1 MAKHSVILGNVGNF
15 SDRYMGCGYQRDYTL
30 TELFD
35 RVKSIEGVTG
45 VELVS
50 NWHVTPQNAK
60 EVKAQLERTELKL
73 VSIIPDHFGTK
84 DYGRGAFSSKDPA
97 MRRRS
102 VEETREIIDV
112 AKFLGGDLIS
122 LWPGQDGYDYHFQ
135 GDYIEEH
142 GWFIEGV
149 KQCCLYRPDV
159 KISIEYKPREP
170 RNFSY
175 PATAATTLLMVKEID
190 EPNCGV
196 TIDYGHSTAAKE
208 NVAESVA
215 VIKRYG
221 DKLFHIHMNDNYGM
235 WDDDMI
241 TGSIH
246 TIPFIEFFYWLK
258 RTGYEGYISTD
269 QYPYR
274 EDGRDACNES
284 VRWFDVF
291 EDLADRIDENELAA
305 IYRSGNAVE
314 VSAFLRR
321 LMFNR

>member
-1 MAKHSVILGNVGNF
+1 MGKHSVILGNVGNF
-15 SDRYMGCGYQRDYTL
+15 SDRYMGGGYQREYTL

-50 NWHVTPQNAK
+50 NWHVTPENAK
-60 EVKAQLERTELKL
+60 EIKAQLERTGLKL

-84 DYGRGAFSSKDPA
+84 KYGRGAFSSKDPA
-97 MRRRS
+97 MRRAAL
-102 VEETREIIDV
+102 EETKEIIDV

-135 GDYIEEH
+135 GDYIQEH
-142 GWFIEGV
+142 SWFIEGV
-149 KQCCLYRPDV
+149 KQCCLYRPDM

-175 PATAATTLLMVKEID
+175 PATAATTLLMVKEIN

-215 VIKRYG
+215 IIKRYG
-221 DKLFHIHMNDNYGM
+221 DKLFHIHMNDNYCM

-284 VRWFDVF
+284 VRWFDIF
-291 EDLADRIDENELAA
+291 EELVDRIDENEMEGLF
-305 IYRSGNAVE
+305 RSGNAVAI
-314 VSAFLRR
+314 SAFLRR

>member
-15 SDRYMGCGYQRDYTL
+15 SDRYMGGGYQRDYTL

-50 NWHVTPQNAK
+50 NWHVTPENAK
-60 EVKAQLERTELKL
+60 EVKSQLDRTGLKL

-84 DYGRGAFSSKDPA
+84 EYGRGAFSAKDPG
-97 MRRRS
+97 MRRRAL
-102 VEETREIIDV
+102 EETKEIIDV

-135 GDYIEEH
+135 GDYIQEH

-175 PATAATTLLMVKEID
+175 PASAAMTLLMVKEIN

-196 TIDYGHSTAAKE
+196 TIDYGHGTAAKE

-215 VIKRYG
+215 IIKRYG
-221 DKLFHIHMNDNYGM
+221 DKLFHIHMNDNYGN

-284 VRWFDVF
+284 VRWFDIF
-291 EDLADRIDENELAA
+291 EDLVERIDETELSA
-305 IYRSGNAVE
+305 IFRSGNAVE
-314 VSAFLRR
+314 ISAFLRK

>member
-15 SDRYMGCGYQRDYTL
+15 SDRYMGGGYQRDYTL

-50 NWHVTPQNAK
+50 NWHVTLQNAK
-60 EVKAQLERTELKL
+60 EVKAQLERTGLKL
-73 VSIIPDHFGTK
+73 VSIIPDHFGIK
-84 DYGRGAFSSKDPA
+84 DYGRGAFSAKDPA
-97 MRRRS
+97 IRRRT
-102 VEETREIIDV
+102 VEETRELIDV

-135 GDYIEEH
+135 GDYIQEH

-258 RTGYEGYISTD
+258 RTGYQGYISTD

-291 EDLADRIDENELAA
+291 EDLVDRIDEDELAG
-305 IYRSGNAVE
+305 IFRSGNAVE

>member
-15 SDRYMGCGYQRDYTL
+15 SDRFVGGGYQRDYTL

-35 RVKSIEGVTG
+35 RVRSIEGVTG

-50 NWHVTPQNAK
+50 NWHVTPENAK
-60 EVKAQLERTELKL
+60 EVKAHLERTGLKL
-73 VSIIPDHFGTK
+73 VSIIPDNFGTK
-84 DYGRGAFSSKDPA
+84 KYGRGAFSSKDPA
-97 MRRRS
+97 IRREA
-102 VEETREIIDV
+102 VEEAKEIIDV
-112 AKFLGGDLIS
+112 ARFLGGDLIS

-135 GDYIEEH
+135 ADYIEEH

-149 KQCCLYRPDV
+149 RECCLYRPDV

-175 PATAATTLLMVKEID
+175 PATAASTLLMVKEIGLD
-190 EPNCGV
+190 NCGV
-196 TIDYGHSTAAKE
+196 TIDYGHGTAARE

-215 VIKRYG
+215 LLKKYG
-221 DKLFHIHMNDNYGM
+221 NKLFHLHMNDNYGI

-258 RTGYEGYISTD
+258 RTGYDGYISTD

-284 VRWFDVF
+284 VRWFEVF
-291 EDLADRIDENELAA
+291 EELADRIDEEELSQ
-305 IYRSGNAVE
+305 IYASGNAVE

-321 LMFNR
+321 LMFDR

>member
-15 SDRYMGCGYQRDYTL
+15 SDRYMGGGYQRDYTL

-50 NWHVTPQNAK
+50 NWHVTAENAK
-60 EVKAQLERTELKL
+60 EVKAQLERTGLKL

-84 DYGRGAFSSKDPA
+84 KYGRGAFSSKDPA
-97 MRRRS
+97 MRRAAL
-102 VEETREIIDV
+102 EETKEIIDV
-112 AKFLGGDLIS
+112 AKYLGGDLIS

-135 GDYIEEH
+135 GDYIQEH

-149 KQCCLYRPDV
+149 KQCCLHRPDV

-175 PATAATTLLMVKEID
+175 PSTAATTLLMVKEIN

-215 VIKRYG
+215 IIKRYG
-221 DKLFHIHMNDNYGM
+221 DRLFHIHMNDNYCM

-241 TGSIH
+241 TGSVH

-291 EDLADRIDENELAA
+291 EELVDRIDENEISALFG
-305 IYRSGNAVE
+305 SGNAVE
-314 VSAFLRR
+314 ISAFLRR

>member
-1 MAKHSVILGNVGNF
+1 MGKHSVILGNVGNF
-15 SDRYMGCGYQRDYTL
+15 SDRYMGGGYQREYTL

-50 NWHVTPQNAK
+50 NWHVTSENAK
-60 EVKAQLERTELKL
+60 EVKAQLERTGLKL

-84 DYGRGAFSSKDPA
+84 KYGRGAFSSKDPA
-97 MRRRS
+97 MRRAAL
-102 VEETREIIDV
+102 EETKEIIDV

-135 GDYIEEH
+135 GDYIQEH
-142 GWFIEGV
+142 SWFIEGV

-159 KISIEYKPREP
+159 KIAIEYKPREP

-175 PATAATTLLMVKEID
+175 PATAATTLLMVKEIN

-215 VIKRYG
+215 IIKRYG
-221 DKLFHIHMNDNYGM
+221 DKLFHIHMNDNYCM

-291 EDLADRIDENELAA
+291 EKLVDRIDENEISALFG
-305 IYRSGNAVE
+305 SGNAVE
-314 VSAFLRR
+314 ISAFLRR

>member
-50 NWHVTPQNAK
+50 NWHVTADNAK
-60 EVKAQLERTELKL
+60 EVKAQLERTGLKL

-84 DYGRGAFSSKDPA
+84 KYGRGAFSSKDPA
-97 MRRRS
+97 LRRAAI
-102 VEETREIIDV
+102 EETKEIIDV
-112 AKFLGGDLIS
+112 ARFLGGDLIS

-135 GDYIEEH
+135 GDYIQEH

-149 KQCCLYRPDV
+149 KECCVYRPDV

-175 PATAATTLLMVKEID
+175 PSTAATTLLMVKEIN

-215 VIKRYG
+215 LIKRNG
-221 DKLFHIHMNDNYGM
+221 DKLFHIHMNDNYCM

-241 TGSIH
+241 TGSVH
-246 TIPFIEFFYWLK
+246 TIPYIEFFYWLK
-258 RTGYEGYISTD
+258 RTGYQGYISTD

-291 EDLADRIDENELAA
+291 EELVDRIDENEISALFS
-305 IYRSGNAVE
+305 SGNAVE
-314 VSAFLRR
+314 ISAFLRR
-321 LMFNR
+321 LMFNK

>member
-1 MAKHSVILGNVGNF
+1 MGKHSVILGNVGNF
-15 SDRYMGCGYQRDYTL
+15 SDRYMGGGYQREYTL

-50 NWHVTPQNAK
+50 NWHVTSENAK
-60 EVKAQLERTELKL
+60 EVKAQLERTGLKL

-84 DYGRGAFSSKDPA
+84 KYGRGAFSSKDPA
-97 MRRRS
+97 MRRAAL
-102 VEETREIIDV
+102 EETKEIIDV

-135 GDYIEEH
+135 GDYIQEH
-142 GWFIEGV
+142 SWFIEGV

-159 KISIEYKPREP
+159 KIAIEYKPREP

-175 PATAATTLLMVKEID
+175 PATAATTLLMVKEIN

-215 VIKRYG
+215 IIKRYG
-221 DKLFHIHMNDNYGM
+221 DKLFHIHMNDNYCM

-284 VRWFDVF
+284 VRWFDIF
-291 EDLADRIDENELAA
+291 EELVDRIDENEMEGLF
-305 IYRSGNAVE
+305 RSGNAVE
-314 VSAFLRR
+314 ISAFLRR